1 MAENNLTS
9 NELYFQQEEDE
20 QGINLTLE
28 ENLQNNLVGLIE
40 DRFLSAEN
48 ARDLDES
55 RWLTAYHN
63 YRGLYGKNIR
73 FRESEKSR
81 VFVKITKTKVLASFG
96 QIIEVLFSQGKFPL
110 GVSPTSVPEDISKL
124 SLIHI

>member
-40 DRFLSAEN
+40 DRFLTAEN

-55 RWLTAYHN
+55 RWLTSYHN
-63 YRGLYGKNIR
+63 
-73 FRESEKSR
+73 
-81 VFVKITKTKVLASFG
+81 
-96 QIIEVLFSQGKFPL
+96 
-110 GVSPTSVPEDISKL
+110 
-124 SLIHI
+124 